1 MLQQGTEMILERY
14 APSPRDSWSWRL
26 ANLTDIDQIVAISQK
41 PLWDEVAAI
50 SRFDTDLFAKNL
62 SLGMVRQAF
71 NRLDEQIVVA
81 EENNQI
87 IAWAWLVRGSYTTY
101 SRDEMADGRFS
112 HVAVDLPV
120 RKKITLLAQII
131 QQWIFWATMCGIPV
145 IHSST
150 MRGEQQAFLRLHEQA
165 GFIVRGSTAFYR
177 IPK

>member
-1 MLQQGTEMILERY
+1 MILERY
-14 APSPRDSWSWRL
+14 APSKKDTWTWRL
-26 ANLTDIDQIVAISQK
+26 ANLTDIDRIVAISQQ
-41 PLWDEVAAI
+41 PLWDEVVAI

-62 SLGMVRQAF
+62 SLGIVRQAF
-71 NRLDEQIVVA
+71 NQFDEQIIVA
-81 EENNQI
+81 EENDQL

-112 HVAVDLPV
+112 HVAVDLPI

-131 QQWIFWATMCGIPV
+131 QQWVLWATMCGIPV

-150 MRGEQQAFLRLHEQA
+150 MRIEQQAFLRLHEQA
-165 GFIVRGSTAFYR
+165 GFIIRGISAFYR